1 MAVSFK
7 ALKRHSDMLAL
18 ETLDRRRRWVLV
30 LDARRDG
37 SGVGDGWMV
46 VVVLWGMVVVV
57 VGRAGQGVGSK
68 SDDMHVKDDTK

>member
-1 MAVSFK
+1 M
-7 ALKRHSDMLAL
+7 
-18 ETLDRRRRWVLV
+18 
-30 LDARRDG
+30 
-37 SGVGDGWMV
+37 GVGVGCEKGWVGGWRWMVVV